1 MTQHARV
8 VVIGG
13 GVVGTSALY
22 HLAKLGWKDCILIE
36 RDELASGSTW
46 HAAGNVPTFS
56 GSWNIMKMQA
66 YSAKLY
72 KTLGEEVDYP
82 MNYHITGSIRLA
94 HNKSRMEEFAHAC
107 AMAKAQGLDYDM
119 LTPAEIKAKYP
130 VMEMDDIVGGLWDAH
145 DGDIDPSQLTQA
157 LAKGAKDLGA
167 KVLRF
172 NGVTAIK
179 QLPSG
184 EWKITTKDGT
194 EFVAEKVINA
204 AGYRA
209 GEVAALVGQYLP
221 IIAMQHQYLI
231 TEMIPELAAR
241 KEKLPLVRDPDV
253 SYYLRQERDGLILG
267 PYEWNCKSDWHNGIP
282 EEFAFQL
289 WPDDL
294 DRLESYIEQAVAR
307 VPVLGTVGVQKV
319 INGPIPYSPDGN
331 PYIGPQHG
339 LTNFYNA
346 NCFSFGI
353 CQGGGAGKTIAEY
366 VVHGEPEWDLWGL
379 DHRRYTVFADQKY
392 TIEKAE
398 ELYQNEYAIGF
409 PNEERPAGR
418 PRLKTP
424 LFDKLTKKGAVMGAR
439 GGWERAAY
447 FPRNPEEAKTKLSF
461 HRAEQ
466 AWFEP
471 VREECKAVAEAAGI
485 MDLGGFSKFIVEG
498 PGAEK
503 WLDHLV
509 CGALPKSNRVTLAY
523 TLTPKGSILS
533 EFTMTRL
540 APEKFYLMSAGSGL
554 WHDMD
559 WLTQHLPSDGSVKLS
574 EVSQSASSLVLAGP
588 RSRDLLKKITDADLS
603 NNAFPW
609 PSCQEIVVAG
619 KKVTALRVNYVGE
632 LGWEL
637 HVPMGDLVHVYDA
650 ISSAGQEFGLKDF
663 GMYAMDCLRLEKG
676 YRSWKQDITHEYTPF
691 DAGLERFVKLNKGD
705 FIGREALIKRHEAG
719 EKERFVP
726 LIVEGNTAD
735 APTCSIVFKDGQ
747 KVGIVG
753 SGGWGFRIGKSIAL
767 SYVRLDLA
775 AVGTKLEVEILGKRF
790 PAVVAEEPIFDP
802 KNERLKA

>member
-13 GVVGTSALY
+13 GVVGASALY
-22 HLAKLGWKDCILIE
+22 HLAKLGWKDCVLIE
-36 RDELASGSTW
+36 RDELSSGSTW

-66 YSAKLY
+66 YSARLY
-72 KTLGEEVDYP
+72 KNLGAEVDYP

-94 HNKSRMEEFAHAC
+94 HSKSRMEEFAHAC
-107 AMAKAQGLDYDM
+107 AMAKAQGLDYAM
-119 LTPAEIKAKYP
+119 MSPADIKAKYP
-130 VMEMDDIVGGLWDAH
+130 IMEMDGIVGGLWDAH

-157 LAKGAKDLGA
+157 LAKGAKDMGA

-179 QLPSG
+179 QLASG
-184 EWKITTKDGT
+184 EWQVTTKDGT
-194 EFVAEKVINA
+194 VFVAEKVINA

-209 GEVAALVGQYLP
+209 GEVAAMVGQYLP

-241 KEKLPLVRDPDV
+241 AEKLPLVRDPDV

-267 PYEWNCKSDWHNGIP
+267 PYEWNCKADWHDGIP
-282 EEFAFQL
+282 AEFAFQL

-307 VPVLGTVGVQKV
+307 VPVLGQVGVQKV

-339 LTNFYNA
+339 LTNFYNC
-346 NCFSFGI
+346 NTFSFGI

-366 VVHGEPEWDLWGL
+366 IVHGEPEWDLWGL

-392 TIEKAE
+392 VTDKAI

-424 LFDKLTKKGAVMGAR
+424 LYDKLVAKGAVMGAR

-447 FPRNPEEAKTKLSF
+447 FPRNPAEAEAKLSF
-461 HRAEQ
+461 HRAEMS
-466 AWFEP
+466 WFEP
-471 VREECKAVAEAAGI
+471 VRAECDAVANRVGI

-498 PGAEK
+498 KGAEA

-523 TLTPKGSILS
+523 TLTPRGSINS

-540 APEKFYLMSAGSGL
+540 APDRFYLMSAGSGL
-554 WHDMD
+554 WHDID
-559 WLTQHLPSDGSVKLS
+559 WLTQHLPADGSVKLT
-574 EVSQSASSLVLAGP
+574 EMSQSASSLVLAGP

-609 PSCQEIVVAG
+609 PSSQVIEVAG
-619 KKVTALRVNYVGE
+619 RKVTALRVNYVGE

-637 HVPMGDLVHVYDA
+637 HVPMADLVHVYDA
-650 ISSAGQEFGLKDF
+650 IWQAGQEFGLADF

-705 FIGREALIKRHEAG
+705 FIGRDALVKRHAAG

-735 APTCSIVFKDGQ
+735 APTCSIVFKDNE

>member
-1 MTQHARV
+1 MTEHARV
-8 VVIGG
+8 VIIGG

-22 HLAKLGWKDCILIE
+22 HLAKLGWTDCLLIE
-36 RDELASGSTW
+36 RDELSSGSTW

-72 KTLGEEVDYP
+72 KTLGQEVDYP

-94 HNKSRMEEFAHAC
+94 HTKSRMEEFAHAC
-107 AMAKAQGLDYDM
+107 AMAKAQGLDYAM
-119 LTPAEIKAKYP
+119 LTPSEIKDKYP
-130 VMEMDDIVGGLWDAH
+130 IMELDDLVGGLWDAH

-157 LAKGAKDLGA
+157 LAKGAKDMGA
-167 KVLRF
+167 KVQRF
-172 NGVTAIK
+172 NAVTAIR

-184 EWKITTKDGT
+184 EWEITTKNGT
-194 EFVAEKVINA
+194 KITAEKVINA

-209 GEVAALVGQYLP
+209 GEVAAMVGQYLP

-241 KEKLPLVRDPDV
+241 SEKLPLVRDPDV

-267 PYEWNCKSDWHNGIP
+267 PYEWNCKADWHDGIP

-307 VPVLGTVGVQKV
+307 VPVLGQVGVQKV

-339 LTNFYNA
+339 LTNFYNC
-346 NCFSFGI
+346 NTFSFGI

-366 VVHGEPEWDLWGL
+366 IVHGEPEWDLWGL
-379 DHRRYTVFADQKY
+379 DHRRYTVFADQKHV
-392 TIEKAE
+392 TDKAI

-424 LFDKLTKKGAVMGAR
+424 LFEKLTAKGAIMGAR

-447 FPRNPEEAKTKLSF
+447 FPRNAEEAKTKLSF

-471 VREECKAVAEAAGI
+471 VRGECDAVTNRVGI

-503 WLDHLV
+503 WLDYLV

-540 APEKFYLMSAGSGL
+540 APDKFYLMSAGSGL

-559 WLTQHLPSDGSVKLS
+559 WLVQHLPTDGSVKLT

-588 RSRDLLKKITDADLS
+588 RSRDLLKKISQADLS

-609 PSCQEIVVAG
+609 PSCQVIEVAG
-619 KKVTALRVNYVGE
+619 RKVTALRVNYVGE

-637 HVPMGDLVHVYDA
+637 HVPMNDLVHVYDA
-650 ISSAGQEFGLKDF
+650 ITEAGQEFGISDF

-676 YRSWKQDITHEYTPF
+676 YRSWKQDITHEYTPY
-691 DAGLERFVKLNKGD
+691 DAGLERFVKLEKGD
-705 FIGREALIKRHEAG
+705 FIGRDALRARHAAG

-735 APTCSIVFKDGQ
+735 APSCSIVFKDG
-747 KVGIVG
+747 KN
-753 SGGWGFRIGKSIAL
+753 IAL

-775 AVGTKLEVEILGKRF
+775 EVGTKLEVEILGTRF